1 MVAVPEIREY
11 PRRVRRIERLINL
24 IAALLET
31 SRPMTAEQ
39 IKTGIA
45 GYEQGNHEAFRRS
58 FERDKK
64 DLRDMGIPIETR
76 PVSDDPFQEHVEGY
90 IIPKDRYY
98 LPDLDLE
105 PDELAAL
112 KLASD
117 AVLGGGEAA
126 AAGLMKLSVDVPDSL
141 GGPKL
146 TWSAEVASESPLLS
160 PLYSALLERVPVSFD
175 YEPAKGPVATRRLE
189 IYRLAH
195 RHGNWYAIGRDLDR
209 DEPRSFKLARIQGPV
224 ERLEGTYEM
233 PKYFDAEAH
242 IGGEAF
248 EVGAGSETGTIRFS
262 PALRWW
268 AEQNMGNS
276 PSTDGPDGSLDVE
289 VPIGNLSALVSWVI
303 AFGGGA
309 EIVGPPVA
317 REALLEHL
325 LPFAEVTS

>member
-1 MVAVPEIREY
+1 
-11 PRRVRRIERLINL
+11 
-24 IAALLET
+24 
-31 SRPMTAEQ
+31 MTAEQ

-45 GYEQGNHEAFRRS
+45 GYEQENHEAFRRS

-76 PVSDDPFQEHVEGY
+76 PVTEDPFQEHVEGY

-117 AVLGGGEAA
+117 AILGGGEDA

-146 TWSAEVASESPLLS
+146 TWSAEVAAESPLLS
-160 PLYSALLERVPVSFD
+160 PLYSALLERVPVTFN
-175 YEPAKGPVATRRLE
+175 YEPVKGPVAARRLE

-195 RHGNWYAIGRDLDR
+195 FHGHWYVIGRDLDR
-209 DEPRSFKLARIQGPV
+209 DEPRSFKLVRIQGQV
-224 ERLEGTYEM
+224 ERLDGTYDI
-233 PKYFDAEAH
+233 PKDFDAEAH

-248 EVGAGSETGTIRFS
+248 EVGAGSEVGTIRFS
-262 PALRWW
+262 DELRWW
-268 AEQNMGNS
+268 AEQNMVDS
-276 PSTDGPDGSLDVE
+276 PSSEGPDGSLDVK

-303 AFGGGA
+303 AFGGGV
-309 EIVGPPVA
+309 EIVEPPVA
-317 REALLEHL
+317 RKALVDHL
-325 LPFAEVTS
+325 APFTGATV